1 MVLPTVVVGAT
12 VVGAE
17 VVGAGVV
24 GAAVVGAA
32 VVGAAVVG
40 AAVVG
45 AGVVVA
51 VTEDNRYISIMVLL
65 SIHLIQHLYCHFNF
79 CEINQTFLLTWSEAP
94 WAHRIVV
101 CSVIFH
107 TTC

>member
-1 MVLPTVVVGAT
+1 MVVGAT

-17 VVGAGVV
+17 VV

-65 SIHLIQHLYCHFNF
+65 STHLFILSFQFLRNKP
-79 CEINQTFLLTWSEAP
+79 NTFTYME
-94 WAHRIVV
+94 
-101 CSVIFH
+101 
-107 TTC
+107 